1 MNFNADRLAK
11 LAGLPSGQRR
21 SLNEAGNRSQ
31 HDDSSVSD
39 EAEWRYG
46 KNQLAEAQDDEAG
59 FLDSLGERQKY
70 GGNKG
75 DESESRED
83 FEESQKYGGNK
94 GDESRSRRDFEESQK
109 YGGNKGD
116 ESRSR
121 RDFEESQKYGGN
133 KGDESRSRRDYMEEM
148 VHIDENMLKREIKR
162 MRQERLQE
170 NELRKVIRAEIG
182 NIMSG
187 IKKSK
192 TTRNRRKGKRDPF
205 SGITSGFPGPGFR

>member
-94 GDESRSRRDFEESQK
+94 GDESRSRRD
-109 YGGNKGD
+109 
-116 ESRSR
+116 
-121 RDFEESQKYGGN
+121 
-133 KGDESRSRRDYMEEM
+133 YMEEM

>member
-121 RDFEESQKYGGN
+121 RD
-133 KGDESRSRRDYMEEM
+133 YMEEM

>member
-1 MNFNADRLAK
+1 
-11 LAGLPSGQRR
+11 
-21 SLNEAGNRSQ
+21 
-31 HDDSSVSD
+31 
-39 EAEWRYG
+39 
-46 KNQLAEAQDDEAG
+46 
-59 FLDSLGERQKY
+59 
-70 GGNKG
+70 
-75 DESESRED
+75 
-83 FEESQKYGGNK
+83 
-94 GDESRSRRDFEESQK
+94 
-109 YGGNKGD
+109 
-116 ESRSR
+116 
-121 RDFEESQKYGGN
+121 
-133 KGDESRSRRDYMEEM
+133 MEEM